1 MDSLKIT
8 KQPNMPIEFSKYLTK
23 VSQIDNLIFNV
34 DKLVIENS
42 SYPIITSKFLESQ
55 FIFLNK
61 SKNFLFGNKKNFV
74 FLTKI
79 IKKKILEHRLSYC
92 NILELIGLSFTT
104 TIKQNT
110 LRLNLGYN
118 HSIYYIIPKDIT
130 IHTKKKYIYIFSH
143 SLQRLNFV
151 ISELINFRKLNA
163 YKLKGIKL
171 KDQLYLKKKKKLT
184 N

>member
-1 MDSLKIT
+1 MDSLEII
-8 KQPNMPIEFSKYLTK
+8 KQSNMPIQFSKYLTN
-23 VSQIDNLIFNV
+23 VSQINNLTFNV
-34 DKLVIENS
+34 DRLVIENS

-61 SKNFLFGNKKNFV
+61 SKIFLFGNKKNFV

-79 IKKKILEHRLSYC
+79 IKKQILEHRLSYC

-118 HSIYYIIPKDIT
+118 HSIYYIIPNDIT

-151 ISELINFRKLNA
+151 INELINFRKLNA

-171 KDQLYLKKKKKLT
+171 KDQLYLKKKK